1 MQIASQSFKM
11 RNLPSLQNYFKGC
24 NLWYPKKHYN
34 TNRSFFPVG
43 AGGSVK
49 SLDVLNPAPDHNA
62 ALLRLRLACVHF
74 RQQIAARQ
82 PSLIC
87 NGNFSALLWLSYNGA
102 GVWSG
107 IKCIETSSGL
117 QTPGR
122 ITYYHAICTIN
133 KSSGHIVFWIL
144 EKMHNTR

>member
-24 NLWYPKKHYN
+24 NLWYPKNIMIAN
-34 TNRSFFPVG
+34 TNRSFFRLG
-43 AGGSVK
+43 LAAGKKPGCAQ
-49 SLDVLNPAPDHNA
+49 PCPCPDHNA
-62 ALLRLRLACVHF
+62 ALLRVRLACVQF
-74 RQQIAARQ
+74 RQQTAARQ

-87 NGNFSALLWLSYNGA
+87 NGNFSAVLWLSYNGA

-144 EKMHNTR
+144 